1 MWVRRRSQPPRSGAA
16 LPVRSDAL
24 RPPAFDQVPSDHRRR
39 SICFDESLGLRLRV
53 RVTRARLDRQLAAGH
68 PCEST
73 AALALRSS
81 QLLDA
86 RARQVVAGDLRGV
99 VEFVDRAA
107 SGRLISA
114 VVIERAAVRA
124 GREAI
129 LGLAERLEG
138 TGPVTPRGM
147 ALVRMLLTDGV
158 SSPLFNPGC
167 GLSVAQAVWEI
178 ADVLGGDAP
187 TIGFDSVTV

>member
-16 LPVRSDAL
+16 LPVRSDA
-24 RPPAFDQVPSDHRRR
+24 PIPATFDQVRSDHRRQ
-39 SICFDESLGLRLRV
+39 SVCADGSFALRLQV
-53 RVTRARLDRQLAAGH
+53 CVTRARLDRQLAAGH

-73 AALALRSS
+73 AALALRTR

-86 RARQVVAGDLRGV
+86 RARQRVARDLRGV

-147 ALVRMLLTDGV
+147 ALVHMLLTDGV

-167 GLSVAQAVWEI
+167 RLSVAQAVWEI

>member
-1 MWVRRRSQPPRSGAA
+1 MWVRRRSQPPESRPAPPVWSAA
-16 LPVRSDAL
+16 PI
-24 RPPAFDQVPSDHRRR
+24 PATLDQVRSDHRRQ
-39 SICFDESLGLRLRV
+39 SVCADGSFALRLQV
-53 RVTRARLDRQLAAGH
+53 RVTRTRLDRQLAAGH

-73 AALALRSS
+73 AALALRSY
-81 QLLDA
+81 QLTNA
-86 RARQVVAGDLRGV
+86 RARQLVARDLRGL

-114 VVIERAAVRA
+114 VVIDRAAVRA

-167 GLSVAQAVWEI
+167 RLSVAQAVWEI

>member
-1 MWVRRRSQPPRSGAA
+1 MWVRRRSQPPESRPAPPVWSAA
-16 LPVRSDAL
+16 PI
-24 RPPAFDQVPSDHRRR
+24 PATLDQVRSDHRRQ
-39 SICFDESLGLRLRV
+39 SVCADGSFALRLQV
-53 RVTRARLDRQLAAGH
+53 RVTRTRLDRQLAAGH

-73 AALALRSS
+73 AALALRSY
-81 QLLDA
+81 QLTNA
-86 RARQVVAGDLRGV
+86 RARQLVARDLRGV